1 MGGFTLVSFNIWAF
15 RHTEAR
21 RNPKKQLATKK
32 YFRRI
37 EVKQKN
43 KYNLLRLSKKIN
55 LLFFIIKIRMLSGEI
70 SNYLL

>member
-1 MGGFTLVSFNIWAF
+1 MGGFTLVSFNIWAY
-15 RHTEAR
+15 RNSDGR
-21 RNPKKQLATKK
+21 RNPKKKFPTKK

-43 KYNLLRLSKKIN
+43 KYNLIILSKKIN